1 LQAKALSNEALHLE
15 VVDRSTQEAIQRLCE
30 AGLLRMRICAR
41 RHLHPETG
49 VASTPLS
56 DEERAQIASRR
67 ACFKRKLKMARIL
80 AGEDLLEEAILFD
93 GLVIAG
99 EARLPEPSNLEEV
112 LVSPLAARWGD
123 HRPLIQEF
131 LANPA
136 GELDPLLRA
145 LQ

>member
-1 LQAKALSNEALHLE
+1 LE
-15 VVDRSTQEAIQRLCE
+15 VVDRSTQEAVQRLCD
-30 AGLLRMRICAR
+30 AGLLQMRIRAT

-67 ACFKRKLKMARIL
+67 DCFKRKLKMARIL
-80 AGEDLLEEAILFD
+80 AGEDLLDEARDALREAILFA
-93 GLVIAG
+93 GRVIAG
-99 EARLPEPSNLEEV
+99 EARLPEPSNLEDV
-112 LVSPLAARWGD
+112 LISPLAARWGD
-123 HRPLIQEF
+123 HRPLIQGF

-145 LQ
+145 LQSLL

>member
-1 LQAKALSNEALHLE
+1 
-15 VVDRSTQEAIQRLCE
+15 
-30 AGLLRMRICAR
+30 MRIRAT

-67 ACFKRKLKMARIL
+67 DCFKRKLKMARIL
-80 AGEDLLEEAILFD
+80 AGEDLLDEARDALREAILFA
-93 GLVIAG
+93 GRVIAG

-123 HRPLIQEF
+123 HRPLIHEF

-136 GELDPLLRA
+136 GELDRLLHA
-145 LQ
+145 LQTLP